1 MSECL
6 EWRVQV
12 WRHPLRHRELQLQ
25 GGRVEG
31 QGLGQELGQELGQGL
46 GQGPGLGQG
55 HGQSPGLARRWQEQE
70 GQIWEGRRCRSWAA
84 LPQEEEG
91 KWESPR
97 QQPGGRGQEPGA
109 GGRSRRAGAGFAHVV
124 QELVRRE
131 SLKSEPGPGL
141 EGGLGG
147 ESVRDWSQTDCYRWR
162 ELVHGMAC
170 SEVSTVQ

>member
-1 MSECL
+1 M
-6 EWRVQV
+6 QV

-31 QGLGQELGQELGQGL
+31 QGLGQELGKELGQELGQGL
-46 GQGPGLGQG
+46 RQG
-55 HGQSPGLARRWQEQE
+55 HSQGHGLARRWHEQE

-97 QQPGGRGQEPGA
+97 QQSGGRGQEPGA
-109 GGRSRRAGAGFAHVV
+109 LGRGRRAGAGFAHVV

-131 SLKSEPGPGL
+131 SLKSEPGGPGL
-141 EGGLGG
+141 GGGLAG
-147 ESVRDWSQTDCYRWR
+147 ESVRDESQTDCYRWR
-162 ELVHGMAC
+162 ELVHGMAW
-170 SEVSTVQ
+170 SEVSNVQ